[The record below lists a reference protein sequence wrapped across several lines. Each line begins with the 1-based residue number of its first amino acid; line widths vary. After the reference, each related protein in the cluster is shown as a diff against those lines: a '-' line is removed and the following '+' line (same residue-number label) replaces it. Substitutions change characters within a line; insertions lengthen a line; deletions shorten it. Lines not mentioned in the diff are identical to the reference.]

1 VNDNPLLAAGGR
13 FHGHI
18 GPFLAIGLRM
28 GLAANERLGRD
39 PMGMKAVVAVE
50 GRPPRSCVLD
60 GIQYSTG
67 CTMGKGNISI
77 EHDSAIVSAIFT
89 AKTGKVS
96 IALKDGFL
104 RKMESDLKGADEKA
118 VVDYAFK
125 IMDTPLGDIFEVTE

>member
-1 VNDNPLLAAGGR
+1 MNDNPLLAAGGR

-39 PMGMKAVVAVE
+39 PMGMKAVVMVE
-50 GRPPRSCVLD
+50 GHPPRSCVLD

-67 CTMGKGNISI
+67 CTMGKGNISV
-77 EHDSAIVSAIFT
+77 EHDSAVVSAVFT
-89 AKTGKVS
+89 AKTGRVS
-96 IALKDGFL
+96 IALKEDFL
-104 RKMESDLKGADEKA
+104 GRMERDLKDADMKA

-125 IMDTPLGDIFEVTE
+125 IMDTPFGDIFEVTG